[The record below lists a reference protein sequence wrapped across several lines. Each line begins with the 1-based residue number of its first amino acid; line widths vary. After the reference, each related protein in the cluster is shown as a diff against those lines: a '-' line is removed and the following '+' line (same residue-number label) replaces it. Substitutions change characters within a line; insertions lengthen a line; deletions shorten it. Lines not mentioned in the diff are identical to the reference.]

1 MTIVCVKQCYTQ
13 FPPHTHTH
21 NIHKKIKC
29 TLFFCLL
36 NPQLLQLLTEWECCE
51 QSDCVTPAA
60 NHFFHFPQNWYWL
73 NVDSGHV
80 FHNFWPGKS
89 ADYLYQNVPDEQ
101 YELKRRYVVSRLN
114 EKVFCRRHPDF
125 KKPWYW
131 WATSKFQHGF
141 EAVSS
146 RSPYCPV
153 DQHRRL

>member
-1 MTIVCVKQCYTQ
+1 MTIVCVKQRYTQ
-13 FPPHTHTH
+13 FPPPHTHTH

-101 YELKRRYVVSRLN
+101 YELKRRYVVSRSNVKKYFADAALTLKSDDQG
-114 EKVFCRRHPDF
+114 EQPASSDCRVSARF
-125 KKPWYW
+125 WG
-131 WATSKFQHGF
+131 SK
-141 EAVSS
+141 
-146 RSPYCPV
+146 
-153 DQHRRL
+153 